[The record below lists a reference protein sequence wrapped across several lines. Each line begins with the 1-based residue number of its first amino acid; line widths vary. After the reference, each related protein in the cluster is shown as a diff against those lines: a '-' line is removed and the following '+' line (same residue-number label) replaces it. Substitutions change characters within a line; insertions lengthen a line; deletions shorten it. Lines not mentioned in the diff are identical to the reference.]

1 MSKKYD
7 FWANKK
13 TIPNLKLYTILT
25 GVWFGTLG
33 INFLIVFFYWK
44 YVLNYEFANLVL
56 ILSIIMFL
64 LVPIAITDPKKES
77 RDLLAT
83 VSYGILHTVCT
94 LASIIISRCW
104 YLVGIYIL
112 ELFVVLIILL
122 KSIRRKSKRF
132 QELLTSVF

>member
-1 MSKKYD
+1 M
-7 FWANKK
+7 
-13 TIPNLKLYTILT
+13 
-25 GVWFGTLG
+25 VWYSRHK
-33 INFLIVFFYWK
+33 FFYWK

-122 KSIRRKSKRF
+122 KSIRRKK
-132 QELLTSVF
+132 

>member
-44 YVLNYEFANLVL
+44 YVLNYEFANLV
-56 ILSIIMFL
+56 
-64 LVPIAITDPKKES
+64 
-77 RDLLAT
+77 
-83 VSYGILHTVCT
+83 G
-94 LASIIISRCW
+94 
-104 YLVGIYIL
+104 VGIWL
-112 ELFVVLIILL
+112 
-122 KSIRRKSKRF
+122 
-132 QELLTSVF
+132 VFIF

>member
-1 MSKKYD
+1 
-7 FWANKK
+7 
-13 TIPNLKLYTILT
+13 
-25 GVWFGTLG
+25 
-33 INFLIVFFYWK
+33 
-44 YVLNYEFANLVL
+44 
-56 ILSIIMFL
+56 MFL

-132 QELLTSVF
+132 QELLTSVFDACSYPNTMLAGIVQKYRQAKST

>member
-44 YVLNYEFANLVL
+44 YVCCGQA
-56 ILSIIMFL
+56 FL
-64 LVPIAITDPKKES
+64 
-77 RDLLAT
+77 
-83 VSYGILHTVCT
+83 
-94 LASIIISRCW
+94 
-104 YLVGIYIL
+104 
-112 ELFVVLIILL
+112 
-122 KSIRRKSKRF
+122 
-132 QELLTSVF
+132 

>member
-33 INFLIVFFYWK
+33 INFLIVFFCWK

-122 KSIRRKSKRF
+122 KSIRRKK
-132 QELLTSVF
+132 